1 MKKKIL
7 LCLLLICLLISGLLI
22 PYMFKDTSQY
32 NIKLQEESIVVQI
45 NPKVMY
51 KTDNMGNVIEVVHLN
66 EDAKIYKEE
75 DFIGLYINDAIDKTI
90 LIAKQNGYVD
100 EDTVV
105 NVSSLN
111 PNSVYLEDIVLNLKG
126 NKINIKTEKLS
137 QDVIDI
143 IMSNIDT
150 TGKVDTE
157 ITIEDDE
164 YVIIKKEETIEGPGE
179 QDSGVNNEGNIDV
192 SESNGYGDYIE

>member
-7 LCLLLICLLISGLLI
+7 LCLLLICLLVSGLLI

-51 KTDNMGNVIEVVHLN
+51 NTDNMGNVIEVVHLN

-111 PNSVYLEDIVLNLKG
+111 PNSVYLEDIVLNFKG
-126 NKINIKTEKLS
+126 NKINVKTEKLS

-157 ITIEDDE
+157 ITVEDDE

-192 SESNGYGDYIE
+192 SESN

>member
-7 LCLLLICLLISGLLI
+7 LCLLLVCLLVSGLLI

-51 KTDNMGNVIEVVHLN
+51 NTDNMGNVIEVVHLN

-90 LIAKQNGYVD
+90 LIAEQNGYVD

-111 PNSVYLEDIVLNLKG
+111 PNSVYLEDIVLNFKG
-126 NKINIKTEKLS
+126 NKINVKTEKLS

-157 ITIEDDE
+157 ITVEDDE

>member
-7 LCLLLICLLISGLLI
+7 LCLLLVCLLVSGLLI

-51 KTDNMGNVIEVVHLN
+51 NTDNMGNVIEVVHLN

-90 LIAKQNGYVD
+90 LIAEQNGYVD

-126 NKINIKTEKLS
+126 NKINVKTEKLS

-157 ITIEDDE
+157 ITVEDDE

-179 QDSGVNNEGNIDV
+179 QDSGVNNEGDIDV

>member
-7 LCLLLICLLISGLLI
+7 LCLLLVCLLVAGLLIS
-22 PYMFKDTSQY
+22 YMFKDASQY

-51 KTDNMGNVIEVVHLN
+51 NTDNMGNVIEVVHLN

-90 LIAKQNGYVD
+90 LIAEQNGYVN

-126 NKINIKTEKLS
+126 NKINVKIEKLS

-157 ITIEDDE
+157 ITVEDDE

>member
-7 LCLLLICLLISGLLI
+7 LCLLLVCLLVSGLLI

-51 KTDNMGNVIEVVHLN
+51 NTDNMGNVIEVVHLN

-90 LIAKQNGYVD
+90 LIAEQNGYVN

-111 PNSVYLEDIVLNLKG
+111 PNSVYLENIVLNLKG
-126 NKINIKTEKLS
+126 NKINVKTEKLS

-157 ITIEDDE
+157 ITVEDDE

>member
-7 LCLLLICLLISGLLI
+7 LCLLLVCLLVSGLLI

-51 KTDNMGNVIEVVHLN
+51 NTDNMGNVIEVVHLN

-90 LIAKQNGYVD
+90 LIAEQNGYVD

-111 PNSVYLEDIVLNLKG
+111 PNSVYLENIVLNLKG
-126 NKINIKTEKLS
+126 NKINVKTEKLS

-157 ITIEDDE
+157 ITVEDDE

>member
-7 LCLLLICLLISGLLI
+7 LCLLLVCLLVSGLLI

-32 NIKLQEESIVVQI
+32 NIKLQEESIIVQI

-51 KTDNMGNVIEVVHLN
+51 NTDNMGNVIEVVHLN

-75 DFIGLYINDAIDKTI
+75 DFIGLYINDAIDKTV
-90 LIAKQNGYVD
+90 LIAEQNGYVD

-126 NKINIKTEKLS
+126 NKINVKTEKLS

-157 ITIEDDE
+157 ITVEDDE

-179 QDSGVNNEGNIDV
+179 QDGGVNNEGNIDV
-192 SESNGYGDYIE
+192 SESN